1 MFRLRHKKAFV
12 KNDIY
17 FPLFKIFI
25 LVQKGTFQMPF
36 IPVIKIVQ
44 FRKEN
49 GLPARL
55 GSKPESNP
63 GPLGTVFRP
72 TVGKKW

>member
-1 MFRLRHKKAFV
+1 
-12 KNDIY
+12 
-17 FPLFKIFI
+17 
-25 LVQKGTFQMPF
+25 MPF

-49 GLPARL
+49 LPARL